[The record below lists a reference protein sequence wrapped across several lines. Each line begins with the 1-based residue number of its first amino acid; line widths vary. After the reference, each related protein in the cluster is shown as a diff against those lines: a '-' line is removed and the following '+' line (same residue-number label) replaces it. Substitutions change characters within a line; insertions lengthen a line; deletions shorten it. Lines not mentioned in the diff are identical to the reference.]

1 MFENESE
8 ENERGQ
14 VGIGTL
20 IVFIAMVLVAAIAA
34 GVLVNTAG
42 FLQNTAEQS
51 GEESVEQV
59 TNRVQVVSS
68 YGVVGNSDDVK
79 TVKLTVRSSAGS
91 GDIDMEQATVNYL
104 SDDTVSNLAYAGN
117 AEADIAADGSDFA
130 VVPVRNP
137 GGALP
142 VFTDD
147 GDRANIVINTAAL
160 ESDVASGKLEAGEE
174 VKLEIT
180 TETGDKTVVR
190 FTVPDSLAGK
200 SEDDPVSL

>member
-1 MFENESE
+1 MFENESD

-68 YGVVGNSDDVK
+68 YGVVGNSEDVK
-79 TVKLTVRSSAGS
+79 TVKLTIRSSAGS

-117 AEADIAADGSDFA
+117 AETDISADGSDFA
-130 VVPVRNP
+130 IVEVRNP

-147 GDRANIVINTAAL
+147 GDRANIVIDAAAL
-160 ESDVASGKLEAGEE
+160 EADVASGKLEAGEE

-180 TETGDKTVVR
+180 TKTGDKTVVR

-200 SEDDPVSL
+200 TSGDPVAL